1 MPDLETFHAMTLH
14 AFSEALKKFDS
25 TLPDRLVQQIHQVG
39 QDLEENL
46 DPSNDCN
53 SLYELVDKLENNLE
67 NNPDYSHLFEL
78 YDEEYSRLQE
88 ADRKKERN
96 KGIPPQEESQLPSD
110 PGYGINTAANCQ
122 FLTRYQ
128 PQSDKKTPNNSPK

>member
-53 SLYELVDKLENNLE
+53 SLYDLVDELENNLE
-67 NNPDYSHLFEL
+67 NNPEYSHLFEL
-78 YDEEYSRLQE
+78 YEQEYSRLQE
-88 ADRKKERN
+88 ADRTKERN
-96 KGIPPQEESQLPSD
+96 KGIPPKEESQLP
-110 PGYGINTAANCQ
+110 PGPDYCRNTAANSQ

-128 PQSDKKTPNNSPK
+128 PQTDKKTPNNSSK